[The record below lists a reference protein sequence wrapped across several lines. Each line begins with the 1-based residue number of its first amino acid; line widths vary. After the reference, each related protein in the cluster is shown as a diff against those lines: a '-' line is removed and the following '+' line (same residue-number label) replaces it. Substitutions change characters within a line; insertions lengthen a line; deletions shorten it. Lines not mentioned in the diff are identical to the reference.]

1 MQKFVDGL
9 KDFIYDSID
18 YIIMIG
24 IIGLVVLI
32 IGWRLDLL
40 FAKDADNIVSDQ
52 NIIVEKEHDEDQ
64 SSDPIHEE
72 EDEDE
77 ELEEE
82 VEEETTE
89 PIVEEAPEP
98 EKPVEPEKEEKPLVD
113 DTNST
118 TITIEIPSGSSLA
131 SIAGILESNGLV
143 SSKIDFI
150 NKSEELQLTTKVKAG
165 SFKIKSGSSMENI
178 LKVLT
183 K

>member
-40 FAKDADNIVSDQ
+40 FAKDADDITPDKNTIVA
-52 NIIVEKEHDEDQ
+52 NGHN
-64 SSDPIHEE
+64 
-72 EDEDE
+72 EDEPSNPIQGDE
-77 ELEEE
+77 VDELEEGVTDPVDE
-82 VEEETTE
+82 NPEEGS
-89 PIVEEAPEP
+89 PEP
-98 EKPVEPEKEEKPLVD
+98 EQPVEAEEPKEPAID
-113 DTNST
+113 SPNSST
-118 TITIEIPSGSSLA
+118 IAITIPAGSNLSN
-131 SIAGILESNGLV
+131 IAGILETNGLI
-143 SSKIDFI
+143 SSKSDFI
-150 NKSEELQLTTKVKAG
+150 SKSEEMQLATKLKAG
-165 SFKIKSGSSMENI
+165 DFNIKSGSSMEDI